1 MKVEIKGFTKT
12 IQRVTVLEDISLTLE
27 SGNIYGL
34 RGKNGSGKTMLMR
47 AVSGLIRPT
56 KGEIRINGKKLGKD
70 IDFPESIGVLIE
82 SPSFLGAY
90 TGMQN
95 LKMLSLL
102 RGNIKEKEI
111 NDMMKMVGLDPADKR
126 QYRKYSL
133 GMKQKLGLANALLG
147 FPDIIL
153 LDEPLNA
160 LDQNGAENLK
170 NILIMLKNSG
180 KLIMIASH
188 DIEEL
193 EYLSDVIYTVK
204 EGKIQE
210 EKL

>member
-204 EGKIQE
+204 EGKIQK